1 MFQLKKYIRVSF
13 VALKIDAKVEEKL
26 TSAFK
31 GFDMRNLAKKKMTW
45 EIWQIFIGWKIVI
58 SFYLGINE

>member
-31 GFDMRNLAKKKMTW
+31 GFDMRNLAKKK
-45 EIWQIFIGWKIVI
+45 
-58 SFYLGINE
+58 